1 MKTLLI
7 IAATAAH
14 REFLVSCLKP
24 DYTVLTASDG
34 ATGVALAAQAEPD
47 LIFLALALPDMASG
61 EVVQHLQ
68 AQARLHDVPIIALAA
83 PAMPS
88 ADAAVRAIG
97 CVGLLHTP
105 LDEDEVSGLLRRWLG
120 GG

>member
-14 REFLVSCLKP
+14 REFLVSCLKH

-47 LIFLALALPDMASG
+47 LIFLALALPDMAGG
-61 EVVQHLQ
+61 EVVRRFK
-68 AQARLHDVPIIALAA
+68 AQARLHDIPILALAA
-83 PAMPS
+83 PAMPGE
-88 ADAAVRAIG
+88 AAAQAAG
-97 CVGLLHTP
+97 CVGLVHTP